1 MLRDLQERFAQ
12 ALLDRAAPPPDEV
25 LGDRL
30 SAGDRFSAYR
40 TNVVGSLVNVLAAA
54 FPATLRLAGEDNFR
68 YAASLFA
75 CAHPPRQ
82 ARLLAYGAE
91 FPLWLRLFR
100 AAQPKPWL
108 AELARLEW
116 ARNEALFAAD
126 AEPIKVEALAGL
138 PAEAIPTLR
147 FALLPSARLIAS
159 VWPIHDL
166 WQRVLE
172 DQTGTIEP
180 PERRAQQVLVLR
192 PGLSVKQL
200 PLERADAALLEA
212 LHAGETFATA
222 AGAALAAEA
231 DCDLQQLLLGHL
243 VRGTFAAIHA
253 TDPPT
258 KD

>member
-1 MLRDLQERFAQ
+1 MLRELQESFAQ
-12 ALLDRAAPPPDEV
+12 ALLDKDVVTPAGV
-25 LGDRL
+25 LADRL
-30 SAGDRFSAYR
+30 SAEDRFSAYR

-54 FPATLRLAGEDNFR
+54 FPATQRVAGEDNFR
-68 YAASLFA
+68 YAAALFVR
-75 CAHPPRQ
+75 AHPPRQ

-100 AAQPKPWL
+100 PAQAKPWL

-126 AEPIKVEALAGL
+126 AEPIRVESLAGL
-138 PAEAIPTLR
+138 SGDAIPGLR
-147 FALLPSARLIAS
+147 FTLLPSVRVVAS
-159 VWPIHDL
+159 SWPVHGL
-166 WQRVLE
+166 WQQAQ
-172 DQTGTIEP
+172 DGNAPADP

-200 PLERADAALLEA
+200 PLEPADAALLEA

-222 AGAALAAEA
+222 AEAALAAEA

-243 VRGTFAAIHA
+243 VRGTFAAVNG
-253 TDPPT
+253 TTPR
-258 KD
+258 